1 MEVLSLYDKTG
12 ISLRPW
18 ADAGF
23 VCFAYDI
30 QNPSPCREEGGIL
43 YMRADLHDP
52 DVIKQLVKRHKGCV
66 RFMSAYPVCT
76 DLCLGGAVHW
86 EKKRRA
92 DPLFQETAAAHVIA
106 CEAFAEAVKCPKWYI
121 ENPRGALNKM
131 WRRADMEMHPYEYG
145 GHLPRYDS
153 HPNYPEYIPPRDAYK
168 KRTCI
173 WHSDSFRVP
182 EKRIVIPVS
191 VVCNSKVKGTKEYSP
206 AFAKLGGGGGQR
218 TKDIRSATPRGW
230 ARAVYLS
237 NR

>member
-1 MEVLSLYDKTG
+1 
-12 ISLRPW
+12 
-18 ADAGF
+18 
-23 VCFAYDI
+23 
-30 QNPSPCREEGGIL
+30 
-43 YMRADLHDP
+43 MRADLHDP

-86 EKKRRA
+86 EKKRNA
-92 DPLFQETAAAHVIA
+92 DPDFQEKAAAHAMA
-106 CEAFAEAVKCPKWYI
+106 CESFAEAVKCPKWYI

-145 GHLPRYDS
+145 GHLPRYDT

-206 AFAKLGGGGGQR
+206 AFAKLGGGGGRR